1 MLYVLFNPH
10 TLLLYIVCA
19 LCGFNMWLFY
29 YPQEIKRKKKPLTR
43 DKISCGKK
51 KYSSQQQINHY
62 ILNPYGMP
70 SPSSSLLITPQLPS
84 STIETITNA
93 IKLYG
98 NNLPTGKLI
107 VFTYIPFLKPP
118 TTTTSPS
125 LSDSAIS
132 ISSED
137 LQIIGSCELSTCQP
151 LSMEFCNAL
160 KLSILAALDETQL
173 GDNTTNKVVY
183 FKDNENQQMIGHFLN
198 QFLIVY
204 T

>member
-1 MLYVLFNPH
+1 MYFSIHTHYYYILFVLFVD
-10 TLLLYIVCA
+10 LI
-19 LCGFNMWLFY
+19 CGYFIIRKKLK
-29 YPQEIKRKKKPLTR
+29 EKKKPLTR
-43 DKISCGKK
+43 DKINCGKK

-107 VFTYIPFLKPP
+107 VFTYIPSLKPP

-173 GDNTTNKVVY
+173 GDSTTNKVVY

>member
-1 MLYVLFNPH
+1 MYFSIHTHYYYILFVLFVD
-10 TLLLYIVCA
+10 LI
-19 LCGFNMWLFY
+19 CGYFIIRKKLK
-29 YPQEIKRKKKPLTR
+29 EKKKPLTR
-43 DKISCGKK
+43 DKINCGKK

-107 VFTYIPFLKPP
+107 VFTYIPSLKPP

-132 ISSED
+132 ISSKD

>member
-1 MLYVLFNPH
+1 MYFSIHTHYYYILFVLFVD
-10 TLLLYIVCA
+10 LI
-19 LCGFNMWLFY
+19 CGYFIIRKKLK
-29 YPQEIKRKKKPLTR
+29 EKKKPLTR
-43 DKISCGKK
+43 DKINCGKK

-107 VFTYIPFLKPP
+107 VFTYISSLKPP
-118 TTTTSPS
+118 TTTSPS

-173 GDNTTNKVVY
+173 GDSTTNKVVY

>member
-1 MLYVLFNPH
+1 MLFVDL
-10 TLLLYIVCA
+10 I
-19 LCGFNMWLFY
+19 CGYF
-29 YPQEIKRKKKPLTR
+29 IIRKKLKEKKPLTR
-43 DKISCGKK
+43 DKINCGK

-107 VFTYIPFLKPP
+107 VFTYIPSLKPP

>member
-1 MLYVLFNPH
+1 MYFSIHTHYYYILFVLFVD
-10 TLLLYIVCA
+10 LI
-19 LCGFNMWLFY
+19 CGYF
-29 YPQEIKRKKKPLTR
+29 IIRKKLKEKKTSNEGQNQLR
-43 DKISCGKK
+43 KK

-107 VFTYIPFLKPP
+107 VFTYIPSLKPP

-132 ISSED
+132 ISSKD

>member
-29 YPQEIKRKKKPLTR
+29 YPKEIKRKKKTSNEGQNQLR
-43 DKISCGKK
+43 KK

-107 VFTYIPFLKPP
+107 VFTYISSLKPP
-118 TTTTSPS
+118 TTTSPS

>member
-1 MLYVLFNPH
+1 MYFSIHTHYYYILFVLFVD
-10 TLLLYIVCA
+10 LI
-19 LCGFNMWLFY
+19 CGYF
-29 YPQEIKRKKKPLTR
+29 IIRKKLKEKKKTSNEGQNQLR
-43 DKISCGKK
+43 KK

-107 VFTYIPFLKPP
+107 VFTYIPSLKPP

-132 ISSED
+132 ISSKD

-173 GDNTTNKVVY
+173 GDSTTNKVVY

-198 QFLIVY
+198 QFSIVY

>member
-1 MLYVLFNPH
+1 M
-10 TLLLYIVCA
+10 
-19 LCGFNMWLFY
+19 
-29 YPQEIKRKKKPLTR
+29 Q
-43 DKISCGKK
+43 
-51 KYSSQQQINHY
+51 
-62 ILNPYGMP
+62 LNFM
-70 SPSSSLLITPQLPS
+70 
-84 STIETITNA
+84 
-93 IKLYG
+93 G

-107 VFTYIPFLKPP
+107 VFTYISFLKPP
-118 TTTTSPS
+118 TTTSPS

-183 FKDNENQQMIGHFLN
+183 FKDNETNR
-198 QFLIVY
+198 
-204 T
+204 

>member
-1 MLYVLFNPH
+1 MLFVDL
-10 TLLLYIVCA
+10 I
-19 LCGFNMWLFY
+19 CGYFIIRKKLK
-29 YPQEIKRKKKPLTR
+29 EKKKPLTR
-43 DKISCGKK
+43 DKINCGKK

-107 VFTYIPFLKPP
+107 VFTYISSLKPP
-118 TTTTSPS
+118 TTTSPS

>member
-1 MLYVLFNPH
+1 MLFVDL
-10 TLLLYIVCA
+10 I
-19 LCGFNMWLFY
+19 CGYFIICKKLK
-29 YPQEIKRKKKPLTR
+29 EKKKPLTR
-43 DKISCGKK
+43 DKINCGKK

-107 VFTYIPFLKPP
+107 VFTYIPSLKPP

>member
-1 MLYVLFNPH
+1 MYFSIHTHYYYILFVLFVD
-10 TLLLYIVCA
+10 LI
-19 LCGFNMWLFY
+19 CGYFIIRKKLK
-29 YPQEIKRKKKPLTR
+29 EKKKPLTR
-43 DKISCGKK
+43 DKINCGKK

-107 VFTYIPFLKPP
+107 VFTYIPSLKPP